1 MSKEATKTRYND
13 EELAEFDR
21 IIIKKI
27 ASSQSQLDF
36 YLQQL
41 SDMASNDDTK
51 VRGLDDGLSTAE
63 AERISAMA
71 GRVKK
76 HISHLENAR
85 IRIKNKTYGICRE
98 SSKLISKERLKAVP
112 HATLSIAA
120 KQSRVVRR

>member
-1 MSKEATKTRYND
+1 MSNEAIKTRYND
-13 EELAEFDR
+13 EELAEFDT
-21 IIIKKI
+21 IIMNKI
-27 ASSQSQLDF
+27 ASSQKELDY

-51 VRGLDDGLSTAE
+51 VRGLDDGISTAE
-63 AERISAMA
+63 AERISTLA
-71 GRVKK
+71 GRVRK
-76 HISHLENAR
+76 HINHLENAR

-120 KQSRVVRR
+120 KQSRVIRR